1 MSSRSGQSLGV
12 RLLAV
17 FVGCTLTSC
26 SFLAPNRAV
35 ALSTSPPGAT
45 VIVDGQNIGFVT
57 PCMLQFDVD
66 EDVRIDMEVAG
77 FRRETRFLTP
87 HDEVYSILW
96 TEMYVGPQT
105 WHFPLFL
112 SFRDFLVPVKWTEG
126 HAPGRIH
133 IDLDRLSDD
142 VEAER
147 AGSAKSRSNAASTSA
162 EGASRSAR
170 TANPGPEAASPR

>member
-1 MSSRSGQSLGV
+1 MSSRNGQSLRV

-17 FVGCTLTSC
+17 VAGCALTSC
-26 SFLAPNRAV
+26 SLLAPNRAV

-45 VIVDGQNIGFVT
+45 VTVDGKNAGFVT
-57 PCMLQFDVD
+57 PCMIQLDVD

-142 VEAER
+142 VDTAR
-147 AGSAKSRSNAASTSA
+147 AGAAKPRAKAASTSA
-162 EGASRSAR
+162 DETTPS
-170 TANPGPEAASPR
+170 PEAASPR

>member
-1 MSSRSGQSLGV
+1 MSSASGQSLGV
-12 RLLAV
+12 RLFAV
-17 FVGCTLTSC
+17 VAGCALTSC
-26 SFLAPNRAV
+26 SLLAPNRAV
-35 ALSTSPPGAT
+35 ALSTNPPGAT
-45 VIVDGQNIGFVT
+45 VTVDGRNIGFVT

-105 WHFPLFL
+105 WHFPMFL

-142 VEAER
+142 VDA
-147 AGSAKSRSNAASTSA
+147 
-162 EGASRSAR
+162 AR
-170 TANPGPEAASPR
+170 TASPKSRAKAASSNAENGEPSVEAASPR